1 MNKTRPAYSLIFA
14 FVIMTLIMVI
24 ASTSIQDT
32 RNKIRLFQDLEANS
46 QARLAAESAAELGIV
61 DLKNSSFESGVEQE
75 EVFCLT
81 NSGTDCES
89 DGNYTVYSEAAENTT
104 EADGYY
110 YLPIPGTGD
119 AASTGECSIS
129 EHLDAD
135 HSCNWNK
142 ISVGD
147 SVNIPLYYDDGSGAL
162 SFPDTINLSEFY
174 LRMRTPCENGSLA
187 DDCDGDDRYEISS
200 KSSTSFL
207 ETSDN
212 PAIVL
217 WEFVGE
223 KLTGTEYE
231 IPNDAASSGNRS
243 LQENNEIYEA
253 LIDHTPWSSA
263 SGFDNT
269 VLLGITG
276 LGSSFTGILDLHSF
290 INDTGYTDLY
300 FSMSII
306 NELEDYTSGDTVP
319 YLEYQIVTLTNTG
332 TPIISPTAEIIGEG
346 YYDAGEFTYF
356 FPYVVSSNN
365 TDTVTTLFTLS
376 N

>member
-89 DGNYTVYSEAAENTT
+89 DGNYTVYAEATENTY

-142 ISVGD
+142 IAPGD
-147 SVNIPLYYDDGSGAL
+147 SVTIPLYHDDGTGVL
-162 SFPDTINLSEFY
+162 SFPSDSSMGFNAWY
-174 LRMRTPCENGSLA
+174 LRVRTPCENGSLEA
-187 DDCDGDDRYEISS
+187 LCDGTDRYEINDESNYLT
-200 KSSTSFL
+200 TSN
-207 ETSDN
+207 N
-212 PAIVL
+212 PAVIL
-217 WEFVGE
+217 WEFIGE
-223 KLTGTEYE
+223 TGSGSVNILPDDAIGSATRNFTENTEIYE
-231 IPNDAASSGNRS
+231 GIIQEDPFSSVLPIDNVVLMAYDAASS
-243 LQENNEIYEA
+243 
-253 LIDHTPWSSA
+253 
-263 SGFDNT
+263 
-269 VLLGITG
+269 
-276 LGSSFTGILDLHSF
+276 FTGFVSIHDFVTTS
-290 INDTGYTDLY
+290 YTDLY
-300 FSMSII
+300 FSMNII
-306 NELEDYTSGDTVP
+306 QALSDTSGSTIP
-319 YLEYQIVTLTNTG
+319 YLEYQVVTDSSLA
-332 TPIISPTAEIIGEG
+332 PVAPTAEIIGEG
-346 YYDAGEFTYF
+346 YYDAGEFTYY